1 MKKVV
6 TLVLAV
12 LLVVSCALPA
22 FADSMT
28 ISTEASKADYQLSF
42 PADTEI
48 PWEAESTP
56 IGEVAAEK
64 LLLEPGKVVA
74 VTVESANGYALV
86 NTQDAQKKIPY
97 TLSGADSMV
106 FAPGGIDKT
115 YPLSVAVANDA
126 WRAAAAGEHNDTL
139 TFVVE
144 YKNA

>member
-6 TLVLAV
+6 TLALAV

-22 FADSMT
+22 FADSMI
-28 ISTEASKADYQLSF
+28 ISTQSSTADYELSF
-42 PADTEI
+42 PADTQI
-48 PWEAESTP
+48 PWEQETTA
-56 IGEVAAEK
+56 IGEVKATA
-64 LLLEPGKVVA
+64 LLLDPGKVV
-74 VTVESANGYALV
+74 VVEVESANSYALV
-86 NTQDAQKKIPY
+86 NTQDAQKTIPY

-106 FAPGGIDKT
+106 FAPGGIDTT

-126 WRAAAAGEHNDTL
+126 WRTAAAGEHNDTL